1 VILNGQT
8 REVEETESVTEFLVS
23 LKVNPQH
30 VAVAING
37 EVVPRST
44 WADVRVQPNDA
55 VEIVRAVGG
64 G

>member
-1 VILNGQT
+1 VTLNGQP
-8 REVEETESVTEFLVS
+8 RDVEETDSVTSFLVA

-44 WADVRVQPNDA
+44 WADVRVNAGDA